1 MKVVQEPNEADS
13 LERLVLTGD
22 GRAERRRLE
31 AVASKYDGE
40 KELFLPSSGG
50 GAIEQ
55 GPLRYV
61 GTKKHN
67 NSTVGDTGA
76 DVIDGVRGRI
86 KRYDEVVFV
95 VDAEHFGDDPQ
106 GELTAKFENLNWDTE
121 TETLGSSAYEF
132 SLTVGST
139 QVTMYAAIVGDCFEC
154 FEDGIAALI
163 ECQRDV
169 SRQSLYSGV
178 EDRDGLKE
186 RIEDILDSP
195 DDQLL
200 REANRHEID
209 DCLPALAAV
218 LRQFE

>member
-1 MKVVQEPNEADS
+1 MRVVQKPNEADS

-50 GAIEQ
+50 GTIEQ

-67 NSTVGDTGA
+67 NTTLGDTGT
-76 DVIDGVRGRI
+76 DVIDGIRERI
-86 KRYDEVVFV
+86 KDYDEVLFV
-95 VDAEHFGDDPQ
+95 VDAEHFRDDPK
-106 GELTAKFENLNWDTE
+106 GELTTKFESLNWDAE
-121 TETLGSSAYEF
+121 TERLGASAYEF

-139 QVTMYAAIVGDCFEC
+139 RVRLYAAIVGDRFEC

-163 ECQRDV
+163 ECRRDI
-169 SRQSLYSGV
+169 SRRSIYNDV
-178 EDRDGLKE
+178 ADRDDLKE
-186 RIEDILDSP
+186 QIEDILDDP
-195 DDQLL
+195 DDRLL
-200 REANRHEID
+200 REAPRHEID

>member
-1 MKVVQEPNEADS
+1 MRVVQEPNEADS

-31 AVASKYDGE
+31 AIAPKYDGD

-55 GPLRYV
+55 GSLRYV

-67 NSTVGDTGA
+67 NSSPGDTGT
-76 DVIDGVRGRI
+76 DVIDGVRDRI

-95 VDAEHFGDDPQ
+95 VDAEHFRDDPQ
-106 GELTAKFENLNWDTE
+106 GELTAKFESLNWDTE
-121 TETLGSSAYEF
+121 TETLGGSAYEF

-139 QVTMYAAIVGDCFEC
+139 QVTMYAAIVGDRFEC

-163 ECQRDV
+163 ECRRDV
-169 SRQSLYSGV
+169 SRGSLYSGV
-178 EDRDGLKE
+178 EDRDDLKE
-186 RIEDILDSP
+186 RIDSVLDNP
-195 DDQLL
+195 GDHLL
-200 REANRHEID
+200 READPCEVD

>member
-1 MKVVQEPNEADS
+1 MRVVRDSNEADS

-31 AVASKYDGE
+31 AIAPKYDHDDV
-40 KELFLPSSGG
+40 LYCPSSNGG
-50 GAIEQ
+50 EIGE
-55 GPLRYV
+55 GSLRIV
-61 GTKKHN
+61 GSKKRQ
-67 NSTVGDTGA
+67 TDPEEATGV

-106 GELTAKFENLNWDTE
+106 GELTAKFESLNWDTE
-121 TETLGSSAYEF
+121 TETLGGSAYEF

-139 QVTMYAAIVGDCFEC
+139 QVTMYAAIVGDRFEC

-163 ECQRDV
+163 ECKRDV
-169 SRQSLYSGV
+169 SRQSLRSGV
-178 EDRDGLKE
+178 EDRDDLKE
-186 RIEDILDSP
+186 RIENILDNP